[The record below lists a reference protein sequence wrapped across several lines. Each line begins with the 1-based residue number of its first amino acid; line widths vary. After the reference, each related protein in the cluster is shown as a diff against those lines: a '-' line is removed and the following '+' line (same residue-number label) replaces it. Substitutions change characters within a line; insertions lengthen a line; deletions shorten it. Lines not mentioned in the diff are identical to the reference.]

1 MSHAF
6 LGRKAYPIASQTG
19 SQGTEFHVTAPNRT
33 DAYFVLVKETKEE
46 GGKRERAGESQASS
60 FPIGLQVAF
69 RTLAAAPTNRA
80 ADSYKYRPS
89 RLKARAVTMV
99 AWRGNRE
106 ICCTRL
112 TRSSRATKSTR
123 EKHHW

>member
-46 GGKRERAGESQASS
+46 GG
-60 FPIGLQVAF
+60 
-69 RTLAAAPTNRA
+69 
-80 ADSYKYRPS
+80 
-89 RLKARAVTMV
+89 
-99 AWRGNRE
+99 
-106 ICCTRL
+106 
-112 TRSSRATKSTR
+112 TR
-123 EKHHW
+123 ESLKLAVSLSGCKWHSARLLLRQQTELQTVTSTGPVD